1 MVMRK
6 LYDSLKLKIENGE
19 KLEWNSITSEQLEE
33 LFCVEVLTDGI
44 IADLFGVEK
53 RVVTNQRK
61 KWDISDARYSEKKA
75 FEIYKEEVA
84 SALIDS
90 PISWVQDITLYE
102 RVESIVKDIQN
113 LSEEEHE
120 ILIGYLI
127 KTNDKLRGMARDN
140 IQYKAFYK
148 AHTSGE

>member
-1 MVMRK
+1 MRK

-127 KTNDKLRGMARDN
+127 KTND
-140 IQYKAFYK
+140 
-148 AHTSGE
+148 